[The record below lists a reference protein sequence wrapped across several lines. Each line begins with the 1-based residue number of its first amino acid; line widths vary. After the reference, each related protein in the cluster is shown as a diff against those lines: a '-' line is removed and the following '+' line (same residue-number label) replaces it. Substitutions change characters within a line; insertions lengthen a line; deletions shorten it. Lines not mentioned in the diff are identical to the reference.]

1 MASFNLFVS
10 PIEPAKEG
18 FNHRIMTAQR
28 GIQTLVL
35 CSIKKKKMEAA
46 NRIVKVDKSNFK
58 TIDSFFYEIKKFL
71 IADDVEINK
80 EATDDEIKEF
90 ERANNVVLSN
100 ELNKYFK
107 IINGIDGALFLAKLN
122 PISELKRV
130 IDYDWYSNTEF
141 TKNEIQNF
149 EKTFILGDIMIDSH
163 QWGIILNE
171 NGETEKIIELDFK
184 KIIANN
190 ISDFLASFVNE
201 TPYSL
206 VG

>member
-1 MASFNLFVS
+1 
-10 PIEPAKEG
+10 
-18 FNHRIMTAQR
+18 
-28 GIQTLVL
+28 
-35 CSIKKKKMEAA
+35 MEAA